1 MPLCTSIYVGWSNPL
16 AQEVAATLLAGRRGV
31 PIDLGSHRVI
41 VPSSFASRLIQE
53 HLSKQAPSGLLLP
66 EFQTPDKFLNWGDRA
81 EEAQRLGGSEAQDKP
96 RGPVAA
102 KETCLLAW
110 VEVLTSP
117 HFSRTDFPALFPAES
132 TPDFTFDE
140 AKKFAE
146 QLILLR
152 DQLGA
157 SRDGHDFGAV
167 AAVVETNPERWNN
180 LHRLELA
187 YLNVLKRL
195 GQRDHNQVRT
205 ELAKGDGMPEG
216 VTDVWL
222 VGLLEPQPLLI
233 EALERRKDRLNIH
246 VIIGADEADAALFD
260 AWGRPDPARWA
271 NRQTPWPNFK
281 EAVHLATD
289 PTHAT
294 ERLAELLGHTKPDHG
309 AFAVA
314 PCERETYPELIADKL
329 RSLGAE
335 AVNPLGETHAGHV
348 LHHRLRALLDV
359 LDTPTFAALR
369 RALLHPPLAERLTG
383 GATPFHELNT
393 LLDALS
399 QLKPPQ
405 ELSRTLDFA
414 LHLPEPPAS
423 DRRGRFQWKQVEK
436 LRPTL
441 QAILQTVAELAA
453 LPPRELAAR
462 LLLLSIDPPKSGD
475 PLGLEFSKEVAD
487 AIEETLR
494 SLCAYQH
501 GVTRTPTEWVRLAL
515 TLTGE
520 QRFRQSLAEQPVNL
534 PGWIEAPWD
543 PVPHLVVFGLTDD
556 LVPRASHAH
565 PFLPAK
571 LRAKLGLTTQEH
583 HFANAAYTLERLRR
597 SRESVDGDRTHG
609 RFDVIVPRFDE
620 NGDGLRPSRLLF
632 QCADEEL
639 SMRVQHLFEQELET
653 APEPYWQIPAKLRFD
668 PSARAEQVTSF
679 RSSISA
685 TAFKDYL
692 TNPADFWLKH
702 ALGMRETSH
711 DDLELDRAGFGT
723 LLHAA
728 LEQFGKD
735 VAMRQV
741 ADPERIARRLSEC
754 LDAHFAAS
762 FSDDPEPGLVFQR
775 ETARERL
782 RAFATLQ
789 AALVADGW
797 VTIEVEGRLPKMTC
811 HGVEVG
817 GRFDRLDYHAAS
829 DTWRVYDYKSFDEI
843 KEPGKVHATKLKSNS
858 RQNPD
863 FHFTRTEALKS
874 GKTKDYTY
882 RWDDLQLAVYYRNLS
897 DKDARIH
904 GRRLEVGYI
913 ILPSAG
919 EAAAVIWEDFPEV
932 KDFAAAAI
940 DRICERIAS
949 GQPKDFQPAAK
960 PGPYPVLEAFKRRKT
975 EQYLDPTRLGAV
987 RGEDQ
992 EAAR

>member
-1 MPLCTSIYVGWSNPL
+1 M
-16 AQEVAATLLAGRRGV
+16 R
-31 PIDLGSHRVI
+31 SHRVI

-53 HLSKQAPSGLLLP
+53 ELVKQAPSGLLLP
-66 EFQTPDKFLNWGDRA
+66 EFQTPDKFLNWGDA
-81 EEAQRLGGSEAQDKP
+81 HVN
-96 RGPVAA
+96 VAS

-117 HFSRTDFPALFPAES
+117 HFKRTDFPALFPADS
-132 TPDFTFDE
+132 TPYFTFEE

-146 QLILLR
+146 QLMQLR

-157 SRDGHDFGAV
+157 SRDGHDFTAV

-187 YLNVLKRL
+187 YLNVLQRL
-195 GQRDHNQVRT
+195 GLRDHNQVRT

-233 EALERRKDRLNIH
+233 EALERRKDRLNVH
-246 VIIGADEADAALFD
+246 VVIGADEADADLFD
-260 AWGRPDPARWA
+260 VWGRPIPARWA
-271 NRQTPWPNFK
+271 DRRSPWPNFK

-294 ERLAELLGHTKPDHG
+294 ERLSELLGHQKPDHG

-335 AVNPLGETHAGHV
+335 AVNPLGETHADHV

-359 LDTPTFAALR
+359 LDSPTFASLR
-369 RALLHPPLAERLTG
+369 RALLHPALAERLTG
-383 GATPFHELNT
+383 GRTPFHELNT

-405 ELSRTLDFA
+405 DLSRTLEFA
-414 LHLPEPPAS
+414 LNLPQPPES
-423 DRRGRFQWKQVEK
+423 DRRGRFQWKQVEG
-436 LRPTL
+436 LRQPL
-441 QAILQTVAELAA
+441 QAIVRQVAELSA
-453 LPPRELAAR
+453 LSPRDLAAR
-462 LLLLSIDPPKSGD
+462 LLVLSIDPPKPGD
-475 PLGLEFSKEVAD
+475 LLSLEFAKEVAD
-487 AIEETLR
+487 AIEDTLR
-494 SLCAYQH
+494 SLCSHQH
-501 GVTRTPTEWVRLAL
+501 GVSLSSTEWVRLAL
-515 TLTGE
+515 TLNSE
-520 QRFRQSLAEQPVNL
+520 KRFRQSLAEQPVNL

-556 LVPRASHAH
+556 LIPRATHAH

-597 SRESVDGDRTHG
+597 SREGLDGDRSAG
-609 RFDVIVPRFDE
+609 RFDIIVPRFDE

-632 QCADEEL
+632 LCGDEEL
-639 SMRVQHLFEQELET
+639 SGRVQHLFEQELET
-653 APEPYWQIPAKLRFD
+653 APEPYWQVPAKLRFD
-668 PSARAEQVTSF
+668 PAAKPEQATAF
-679 RSSISA
+679 RRSISA

-702 ALGMRETSH
+702 ALRMRETSH

-735 VAMRQV
+735 TSMRKV
-741 ADPERIARRLSEC
+741 SDPARIAQKLSEC

-762 FSDDPEPGLVFQR
+762 FSTDPEPGLVFQR

-782 RAFATLQ
+782 RAFALLQ
-789 AALVADGW
+789 ASLVAAGW
-797 VTIEVEGRLPKMTC
+797 ETIEVEGRLPKMTC

-829 DTWRVYDYKSFDEI
+829 DTYRVYDYKSFDEI
-843 KEPGKVHATKLKSNS
+843 KEPGKTHATKLKSNS

-863 FHFTRTEALKS
+863 FHFELTKVVQVKKGKKVVEEERTS
-874 GKTKDYTY
+874 TY
-882 RWDDLQLAVYYRNLS
+882 RWDDLQLAVYHRNLS
-897 DKDARIH
+897 DKDARVH
-904 GRRLEVGYI
+904 GHRLEVGYI

-919 EAAAVIWEDFPEV
+919 EAAAVIWEDFDEV
-932 KDFAAAAI
+932 KDFAAGAI
-940 DRICERIAS
+940 DRICERIAG

-960 PGPYPVLEAFKRRKT
+960 PGPYPVLEAFKRRKAD
-975 EQYLDPTRLGAV
+975 QYLDVTRLGAT
-987 RGEDQ
+987 RADET